1 MKHRSTHIFILV
13 AALLVAAPR
22 ASQELSA
29 MKDTLNHRLR
39 SEIFNAFLSFHA
51 GDPTRPAPPTLAG
64 LFACDSPR
72 ADAPARPA
80 ATQVEVHAR
89 REVPAEA
96 QTEVEEVPSE
106 VAAITEPVVEIAA
119 LEPAAAA
126 LAEAANYKFELHD
139 TKVIRGRELA
149 MIIPPD
155 ADVTVAPPPPPSR
168 RESAR
173 RATALRRRA
182 AEFERVT
189 ATFKVDFEKAVVLR
203 GLAPEELRRQ
213 FPQVETLRL
222 ENEGARVWTKA
233 LKLRGATPK
242 PAPAAPPVPASRAAC
257 PKSAPSA
264 EAAPAPLIG
273 CGPSAVETFYAGE

>member
-29 MKDTLNHRLR
+29 MKDTLNQRLR

-51 GDPTRPAPPTLAG
+51 GDPTRPAAPSLAG
-64 LFACDSPR
+64 FFACDAPR
-72 ADAPARPA
+72 DDAPARPA

-96 QTEVEEVPSE
+96 QTEVAEVPSE

-119 LEPAAAA
+119 LEPAAA

-155 ADVTVAPPPPPSR
+155 ADVTAPPPPPSR

-173 RATALRRRA
+173 RATALKRRA
-182 AEFERVT
+182 AEFERAT
-189 ATFKVDFEKAVVLR
+189 ATYRVDFENAVGLT
-203 GLAPEELRRQ
+203 GLAPEALRRQ
-213 FPQVETLRL
+213 FREVETLRL
-222 ENEGARVWTKA
+222 DPEGVRVWTKA
-233 LKLRGATPK
+233 LRQRGVTPK
-242 PAPAAPPVPASRAAC
+242 PAPAAPPAPASRAAC

-264 EAAPAPLIG
+264 VAAPAPLIG
-273 CGPSAVETFYAGE
+273 CAPSAVETFYAGE